1 MYGNKTSN
9 LSVIDLKEC
18 ANLLIVENGLDNDTD
33 LIILKY
39 ENITTN
45 SNEKSIQYEVY
56 APNTTTKLNL
66 SVCSS
71 VSIDIYIP
79 IELSE
84 ETKKLYEDLSSQGY
98 NLFDKNDKFYTDICT
113 QYESEGGTDVLLADR
128 YNDYYIENQLTCQ
141 NNCEYS
147 DYLSES
153 QYLKCEC
160 SVVNENIETE
170 NPGKVTSKSIFS
182 TFFDVLKYS
191 NYKVLSCYN
200 LVFKVETL
208 YQNGGSIL
216 TIIYFLGYLATFIIF
231 LYKKLNYLKAEISK
245 LFTKTKKRHDIRN
258 KRPMQNNF
266 KTELLIFNRGNMINT
281 NLITNKKKRKSKKDS
296 IVIKNIES
304 KSVREE
310 KSKNSR
316 KSNLGENPPKKKVQF
331 AINLDENKDI
341 KKDKSIKIYT
351 EYNKKNGSNELL
363 TNKMSVIDSQQT
375 IKAINAKLDEI
386 QDKDKETKEK
396 NDEPLSD
403 YELNNLEYLI
413 ALELDNRKYLKIY
426 WSLLKRE
433 HKILFTFFSWNDFNI
448 FIIKLSKL
456 FFLICTDMAFNVF
469 FFSDDSMHNIYESGG
484 DFDFFGQLTQMIYST
499 IISQVLEIF
508 LNYLTMTDIHYYEIK
523 EKKKEIVDNSIISS
537 VINCIKYK
545 IIAFYVFTFLLFF
558 FYWYT
563 VSSFC
568 AVYQNT
574 QKIFIT
580 DSVSSFLLGLV
591 YPFIL
596 YLIPTGLRM
605 LSLRAKEKKNLKFF
619 YWLSEVIP
627 FF

>member
-1 MYGNKTSN
+1 M
-9 LSVIDLKEC
+9 
-18 ANLLIVENGLDNDTD
+18 
-33 LIILKY
+33 
-39 ENITTN
+39 
-45 SNEKSIQYEVY
+45 
-56 APNTTTKLNL
+56 
-66 SVCSS
+66 
-71 VSIDIYIP
+71 
-79 IELSE
+79 
-84 ETKKLYEDLSSQGY
+84 
-98 NLFDKNDKFYTDICT
+98 
-113 QYESEGGTDVLLADR
+113 
-128 YNDYYIENQLTCQ
+128 
-141 NNCEYS
+141 
-147 DYLSES
+147 
-153 QYLKCEC
+153 
-160 SVVNENIETE
+160 
-170 NPGKVTSKSIFS
+170 TSKSIFS
-182 TFFDVLKYS
+182 TFLDVLKYS

-200 LVFKVETL
+200 LVFKFETL

-231 LYKKLNYLKAEISK
+231 LYKKLNYLKTEISK

-258 KRPMQNNF
+258 KRPLQNNF
-266 KTELLIFNRGNMINT
+266 KTELLIFNRRSMINT
-281 NLITNKKKRKSKKDS
+281 HLISNKKKRKSKKDS

-310 KSKNSR
+310 KSKNSS

-351 EYNKKNGSNELL
+351 EYNKKDGSNELL

-484 DFDFFGQLTQMIYST
+484 DFDFFGQVTQMIYST

-523 EKKKEIVDNSIISS
+523 EKKKEIVDNNMILS

-596 YLIPTGLRM
+596 YLIPAGLRM
-605 LSLRAKEKKNLKFF
+605 LSLKAKEKKNLKFF